1 MYISNICIYYM
12 IYYMFLLWSSA
23 INYSKKKLT
32 PTHAELSDAIGN
44 LLNGVGQ
51 HRPRRGS
58 ACAWGGGGCDSGLQT
73 SCTSDDVTH
82 PLQNRVGDIIC
93 AYIIYI
99 YTYIYKKYHLIQILY
114 IVFVNVVVAFCIAHL
129 LYYTYIYIYSIYPHI
144 YCTAWYVSFICIL
157 CVIYIY
163 ISYTLCSNITY
174 IIYVWFLL
182 TQCYFL

>member
-1 MYISNICIYYM
+1 MLS
-12 IYYMFLLWSSA
+12 WATPSA
-23 INYSKKKLT
+23 TCSMALVST
-32 PTHAELSDAIGN
+32 GPGE
-44 LLNGVGQ
+44 VV
-51 HRPRRGS
+51 P
-58 ACAWGGGGCDSGLQT
+58 ACGGGCGCDSGLQT

-129 LYYTYIYIYSIYPHI
+129 LYYTYIYSIYPHI

-163 ISYTLCSNITY
+163 HIHCAAI
-174 IIYVWFLL
+174 
-182 TQCYFL
+182 